1 MLLKANFFLL
11 KKGREPKLPAR
22 ALCGSFQCSVTAAAT
37 AAAAIAA
44 AFAAAAA
51 PTAAAAMLV
60 GVPCDPAH
68 TAKHD
73 DCHDDR
79 RQIKVR
85 GEKFHHTKH
94 TLSVQSVLLDLG
106 DVDFDLVITSILVG
120 TDQQVDEANQNHSSH
135 DGEEVEADLTSD
147 DAAQL
152 VNHQS
157 GAVSQSAHITNGDGG
172 PLAVVHLALDGA
184 HSSEA
189 GSAQQVEDHEGVSRQ
204 SGVVLRNSSPDL
216 IAVLRQLA
224 AEVIQNTE
232 GADDVL
238 LCD

>member
-73 DCHDDR
+73 DCHNDR

-106 DVDFDLVITSILVG
+106 DVDFDLVITRIG
-120 TDQQVDEANQNHSSH
+120 R
-135 DGEEVEADLTSD
+135 
-147 DAAQL
+147 
-152 VNHQS
+152 
-157 GAVSQSAHITNGDGG
+157 AH
-172 PLAVVHLALDGA
+172 V
-184 HSSEA
+184 
-189 GSAQQVEDHEGVSRQ
+189 
-204 SGVVLRNSSPDL
+204 
-216 IAVLRQLA
+216 
-224 AEVIQNTE
+224 
-232 GADDVL
+232 
-238 LCD
+238 

>member
-73 DCHDDR
+73 DCHNDR
-79 RQIKVR
+79 GQIKICS
-85 GEKFHHTKH
+85 EEFHHTKH
-94 TLSVQSVLLDLG
+94 TLSHIVQ
-106 DVDFDLVITSILVG
+106 FDQILVTSIL
-120 TDQQVDEANQNHSSH
+120 
-135 DGEEVEADLTSD
+135 TS
-147 DAAQL
+147 
-152 VNHQS
+152 
-157 GAVSQSAHITNGDGG
+157 
-172 PLAVVHLALDGA
+172 
-184 HSSEA
+184 
-189 GSAQQVEDHEGVSRQ
+189 
-204 SGVVLRNSSPDL
+204 
-216 IAVLRQLA
+216 
-224 AEVIQNTE
+224 
-232 GADDVL
+232 L
-238 LCD
+238 LPAYLLGRTIR

>member
-1 MLLKANFFLL
+1 MLSKANFLFL
-11 KKGREPKLPAR
+11 KKGREPNVPAR

-73 DCHDDR
+73 STHDDR

-94 TLSVQSVLLDLG
+94 TLSVQSVLLNLG
-106 DVDFDLVITSILVG
+106 DVDFDLVVANILVG
-120 TDQQVDEANQNHSSH
+120 TDQQVDEANQNNSSH
-135 DGEEVEADLTSD
+135 DGEEVEANLTGDQPPSWYTTR
-147 DAAQL
+147 AAQ
-152 VNHQS
+152 
-157 GAVSQSAHITNGDGG
+157 
-172 PLAVVHLALDGA
+172 
-184 HSSEA
+184 
-189 GSAQQVEDHEGVSRQ
+189 
-204 SGVVLRNSSPDL
+204 
-216 IAVLRQLA
+216 
-224 AEVIQNTE
+224 
-232 GADDVL
+232 
-238 LCD
+238 